1 MVDWGSGYQLVDLL
15 PNRERSA
22 AKVWT
27 SFCRTWIRYFSC
39 PSVVITDQGNEF
51 AGVFSMSLGQL
62 GCMHHTTDS
71 KSPWQNGR
79 CERAG
84 GEYKRQLRM
93 ACTEAGVSSS
103 DEYHALC
110 HVVVSVRNRQCN
122 RGGFSPIQ
130 RVLGYQPELPQSLI
144 EDDKAAM

>member
-22 AKVWT
+22 AKVWS

-39 PSVVITDQGNEF
+39 PSVVIIDEGNEF

-71 KSPWQNGR
+71 KSPWQW
-79 CERAG
+79 
-84 GEYKRQLRM
+84 
-93 ACTEAGVSSS
+93 
-103 DEYHALC
+103 
-110 HVVVSVRNRQCN
+110 N